1 MIETKNEISDTLKV
15 MNPWWDNKYKTTFI
29 PREKYLEPLQKSL
42 NKKLITIITG
52 IRRVGKTTTIKTFI
66 ERLINKQH
74 ISQKKIFYVTL
85 DHYLFKKINLFEII
99 KEFRKI
105 NNLKRTEKIYLFLD
119 EITYQDEFQQQIK
132 NIFDIENVK
141 LYVSSSS
148 SNVLKDKKAFTTG
161 RTNLIEMMPLD
172 FKEFLIFNKIDYKS
186 TDSYLLEKYYE
197 KHLKLGGIPQYVL
210 TKDPEVIT
218 GLVSDIIEKDIKQAY
233 KLKGNVID
241 DLFLLLCNRVGKR
254 ISYNKLSRV
263 LNSNHNTIKEYIEYF
278 KKTYLFYTIGKYSK
292 SSNETATSSKK
303 VYVGDI
309 AIRNISI
316 GIKQKGILHENLV
329 FLEIVKKKPS
339 YYLKNNIELDFA
351 YKNNLIEAKYN
362 NYLNEKQEKLFKE
375 LKFKNKSIADGYNFF
390 IDDIKLK

>member
-74 ISQKKIFYVTL
+74 ISQKNIFYVTL

>member
-218 GLVSDIIEKDIKQAY
+218 GLLGSC
-233 KLKGNVID
+233 
-241 DLFLLLCNRVGKR
+241 F
-254 ISYNKLSRV
+254 SYA
-263 LNSNHNTIKEYIEYF
+263 F
-278 KKTYLFYTIGKYSK
+278 
-292 SSNETATSSKK
+292 SS
-303 VYVGDI
+303 
-309 AIRNISI
+309 
-316 GIKQKGILHENLV
+316 
-329 FLEIVKKKPS
+329 
-339 YYLKNNIELDFA
+339 
-351 YKNNLIEAKYN
+351 
-362 NYLNEKQEKLFKE
+362 
-375 LKFKNKSIADGYNFF
+375 
-390 IDDIKLK
+390 